1 MPEFIATT
9 PFEMEGIAAKE
20 IKSLGFKDV
29 SVQSGRVFFSGGFD
43 EAHRANMW
51 LRTPERI
58 LLHVG
63 SFSAQTFDELF
74 DGVSVL
80 PWEEY
85 LPKDA
90 AFPVAGKCAKS
101 KLMSAPDAQAITK
114 KAIAQRLMKAHRVAA
129 LPESGVKYQVSVHIH
144 SDVAL
149 LSIDTSGDSLAKRG
163 YRTYT
168 GEAPLRETLAASLL
182 SYSAWYTDQ
191 PLCDP
196 MCGTG
201 TIAIEAAFMALDRA
215 PGLMRN
221 FAMESWP
228 YVDRAMVSRARE
240 EAESRFKRGEVCD
253 IFASDIDPKAIA
265 LTKKHVVQAGI
276 GNQIKIRRASYDQLS
291 DLPDR
296 GAFVLNPPYGT
307 RLMTKEAAEELYRNL
322 GKWHEAYPYWGFS
335 AITAHLQ
342 FERHFG
348 RRADRKR
355 KMYNGK
361 MECGV
366 YVYKGQRRPRPQ
378 PEQ

>member
-1 MPEFIATT
+1 MPEFIAIT
-9 PFEMEGIAAKE
+9 PFEMEGIAANE
-20 IKSLGFKDV
+20 IRSLGFKDV
-29 SVQSGRVFFSGGFD
+29 SVQNGRVFFSGGFD
-43 EAHRANMW
+43 EAFRANMW

-63 SFSAQTFDELF
+63 SFKAQTFDELF
-74 DGVSVL
+74 DGVSAL

-85 LPKDA
+85 LPRDA

-101 KLMSAPDAQAITK
+101 KLMSVPDAQAITK
-114 KAIAQRLMKAHRVAA
+114 KAIAQRLLKAHRAA
-129 LPESGVKYQVSVHIH
+129 LLPESGAKYQVSVHIH
-144 SDVAL
+144 SDIAL
-149 LSIDTSGDSLAKRG
+149 LTIDTSGDSLAKRG

-168 GEAPLRETLAASLL
+168 GDAPLRETMAASLL
-182 SYSAWYTDQ
+182 AYSAWYTDQ

-201 TIAIEAAFMALDRA
+201 TIPIEAAFMALDRA
-215 PGLMRN
+215 PGLMRR

-228 YVDRAMVSRARE
+228 YVDRAAVLSARE
-240 EAESRFKRGEVCD
+240 EAQDRFRRDEVCD
-253 IFASDIDPKAIA
+253 IFASDIDQKAVA

-296 GAFVLNPPYGT
+296 GAFVLNPPYGV
-307 RLMTKEAAEELYRNL
+307 RLMTQQETEGLYRDL
-322 GKWHEAYPYWGFS
+322 GKWYGAYPYWS
-335 AITAHLQ
+335 LSVITAHLQ

-348 RRADRKR
+348 GRADKKR

-366 YVYKGQRRPRPQ
+366 YVYRGQRRQRPQ
-378 PEQ
+378 PEK